1 MAQKHYSLTRLT
13 EASALRASA
22 PTPQLAP
29 ALTASAHTP
38 QHASALNVMHA
49 LALTALLSGCSL
61 FSPRPSAPDTP
72 SPSSPPPDQPGTSSP
87 LPPPPAAPPP
97 QHAPLPPRENA
108 LSPATRSLVTQAKTL
123 IAHGDFDGA
132 SSTLDRALR
141 IEPNNPLLWTERGRL
156 RLAESDAHQAEGCG
170 RKALALASGDPNAQ
184 RQAGRL
190 LADALRAQQR
200 NQEAQEIE
208 SQPFMH

>member
-1 MAQKHYSLTRLT
+1 MAQKHHSLIRPT
-13 EASALRASA
+13 APHDSA
-22 PTPQLAP
+22 PQSIAQGAP
-29 ALTASAHTP
+29 ALRTLMPCAFV
-38 QHASALNVMHA
+38 ALPA
-49 LALTALLSGCSL
+49 LVLTALLAGCSL
-61 FSPRPSAPDTP
+61 FSPHPSGSGT
-72 SPSSPPPDQPGTSSP
+72 SSSSPPPASPGPSAP
-87 LPPPPAAPPP
+87 LPTTPSPATPAPR
-97 QHAPLPPRENA
+97 APAQPPRENT

-123 IAHGDFDGA
+123 TAHGDFDGA

-141 IEPNNPLLWTERGRL
+141 IEPNNPLLWIERGRL

-200 NQEAQEIE
+200 NQEAHDIE